1 MSKEEL
7 VSFLHNDDGLWDK
20 EDLIETLTTEVLLSL
35 GVEPVDDQTIGT
47 SMISILEYTDV
58 LFDRLIDKIVNI
70 IDIEEHIW

>member
-70 IDIEEHIW
+70 IDIEEHI